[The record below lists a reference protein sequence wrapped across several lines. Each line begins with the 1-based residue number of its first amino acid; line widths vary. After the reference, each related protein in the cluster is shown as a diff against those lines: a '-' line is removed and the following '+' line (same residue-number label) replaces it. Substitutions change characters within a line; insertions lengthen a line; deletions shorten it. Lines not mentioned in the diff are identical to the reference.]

1 MRSYWVCEKSDG
13 VRVLLVVL
21 TNEQTRE
28 QLVHIVPA
36 LILLSLSRASGS
48 VQLLGRSPQC
58 VPADRRHIFPAL
70 GVTKLPSAK
79 YNYRLRACH

>member
-48 VQLLGRSPQC
+48 VQLLGRSP
-58 VPADRRHIFPAL
+58 
-70 GVTKLPSAK
+70 
-79 YNYRLRACH
+79 